1 MIVYPWA
8 DPADVMTYTY
18 TPSIPKIPESNNQQ
32 SLRLYWSQ
40 NHGRLWRNNV
50 GAEGRLR
57 YGLAN
62 DSKQLNQKLKSSD
75 LIGITPTLITP
86 DLLGKTLGVFT
97 SIEVKAYGWRY
108 RANDERAAA
117 QLRWLQL
124 IYGLGGIAGFY
135 AGEPLL

>member
-1 MIVYPWA
+1 MIVYPWET
-8 DPADVMTYTY
+8 PANMMVYTN
-18 TPSIPKIPESNNQQ
+18 TPSIHKIPEANNQQ

-75 LIGITPTLITP
+75 LIGITPIRITP
-86 DLLGKTLGVFT
+86 NLVGHTVGVFT

-108 RANDERAAA
+108 SYTDKRAEA